1 MYFAKV
7 NQMTSNK
14 ALLAC
19 VSSLILLT
27 GCSNRSQRP
36 AEVEYDHSISP
47 YHHVEKS
54 ESIASIAQKF
64 SMDKMELVRLNGLK
78 PPYKIFVGQKLLVK
92 TSSTSAKPH
101 DTDFDAPADG
111 AATVGKTEMKGDVEV
126 KTLEPIKGT
135 EPLAPSEAMT
145 PSTPGDAAN
154 IDESASTAPDTDID
168 TDIEG
173 SSAEKEASTPKE
185 KVVVPSSAG
194 AYKWP
199 VKGKI
204 IQGFKT
210 GKTGNDGIN
219 ISAPKGTPVSA
230 ANNGVVAHAGNQ
242 VAGLGNIVLIKHANG
257 YMSVYTHL
265 DEIKVKKGQE
275 VKAGDK
281 VGTVGKTGNVKEPQL
296 HFEIRNGKTPIDP
309 TEQLH

>member
-7 NQMTSNK
+7 NQMTSNI

-19 VSSLILLT
+19 VSSLILVI
-27 GCSNRSQRP
+27 GCSNKSQRP
-36 AEVEYDHSISP
+36 AEVEYDHSITP
-47 YHHVEKS
+47 YHHVEKG

-92 TSSTSAKPH
+92 TSSTSAKPRE
-101 DTDFDAPADG
+101 TDFDAPAAG
-111 AATVGKTEMKGDVEV
+111 ATIVGKTEMKGDVEV

-135 EPLAPSEAMT
+135 EPISSSESNE
-145 PSTPGDAAN
+145 P
-154 IDESASTAPDTDID
+154 IVVDESAPDTDID
-168 TDIEG
+168 ADIED
-173 SSAEKEASTPKE
+173 SSAEIGSSIQKE
-185 KVVVPSSAG
+185 KVSIPSSAG

-204 IQGFKT
+204 IQGFKA

-242 VAGLGNIVLIKHANG
+242 VAGLGNIVLVKHANG

-275 VKAGDK
+275 VRVGDK

>member
-7 NQMTSNK
+7 NQMTSNI

-19 VSSLILLT
+19 VSSLILVI
-27 GCSNRSQRP
+27 GCSNKSQRP
-36 AEVEYDHSISP
+36 AEVEYDHSITP
-47 YHHVEKS
+47 YHHVEKG

-92 TSSTSAKPH
+92 TSSTSAKPRE
-101 DTDFDAPADG
+101 TDFDAPAAG
-111 AATVGKTEMKGDVEV
+111 ATTVGKTEMKGDVEV

-135 EPLAPSEAMT
+135 EPISSSESNE
-145 PSTPGDAAN
+145 P
-154 IDESASTAPDTDID
+154 IVVDESAPDTDID
-168 TDIEG
+168 ADIED
-173 SSAEKEASTPKE
+173 SSAEIGSSIQKE
-185 KVVVPSSAG
+185 KVSIPSSAG

-204 IQGFKT
+204 IQGFKA

-242 VAGLGNIVLIKHANG
+242 VAGLGNIVLVKHANG

-275 VKAGDK
+275 VRVGDK

>member
-7 NQMTSNK
+7 NQMTSNI

-27 GCSNRSQRP
+27 GCSNKSQRP
-36 AEVEYDHSISP
+36 AEVEYDHSITP
-47 YHHVEKS
+47 YHHVEKG

-92 TSSTSAKPH
+92 TSSTSAKPRE
-101 DTDFDAPADG
+101 TDFDAPADG
-111 AATVGKTEMKGDVEV
+111 ATTVGKTEMKGDVEV

-135 EPLAPSEAMT
+135 EPITSSESSEPIAV
-145 PSTPGDAAN
+145 
-154 IDESASTAPDTDID
+154 DESAPVTTAPDTDID
-168 TDIEG
+168 ADIEG
-173 SSAEKEASTPKE
+173 SSVEKEPSMPKE
-185 KVVVPSSAG
+185 KVSVPSSAG

-204 IQGFKT
+204 IQGFKP